1 MRYAARRKYIMQQF
15 HALRVHYQVHTVRA
29 RAPRCEGAEMQ
40 EFSAAHKF
48 YDLFPLLTNLFLHMY
63 LHLLLQYNARVADK
77 TRRMR
82 GE

>member
-1 MRYAARRKYIMQQF
+1 
-15 HALRVHYQVHTVRA
+15 
-29 RAPRCEGAEMQ
+29 MQ